1 MFNLLLD
8 IPVSWGLF
16 VFPVQLLQ
24 FRNHLVRV
32 KCFELL
38 GAISLG
44 SEPRVRTLLTT
55 FSDDPDPRVRM
66 AVLGA
71 MVSRKILHQMLIDYF
86 ILRILQLQ
94 WHERGITLSRDLYES
109 SCNALDDE
117 YEGVRLTATKIIWVL
132 SQKHTER

>member
-8 IPVSWGLF
+8 IPVSWVPF

-71 MVSRKILHQMLIDYF
+71 MVSRKILHQMLIDLFYSSNF
-86 ILRILQLQ
+86 AAAVARARHHALARLVRVELQC
-94 WHERGITLSRDLYES
+94 SR
-109 SCNALDDE
+109 
-117 YEGVRLTATKIIWVL
+117 
-132 SQKHTER
+132 